1 MHATVIE
8 NDTLRGIEAPR
19 VITSE
24 AQNERHIAALLT
36 LGKKGRLKEKER
48 GFAELLTLLIEAYEE
63 ECYPVRRASPV
74 EMLQEL
80 LTANGLKQKD
90 PASLLGSESV
100 VSAVLSGKRELNRRH
115 IERLS
120 RRSHFSPAVFF

>member
-1 MHATVIE
+1 M
-8 NDTLRGIEAPR
+8 
-19 VITSE
+19 ITSE
-24 AQNERHIAALLT
+24 AQNERYIAALPT
-36 LGKKGRLKEKER
+36 LGEKGRLKAKER

-74 EMLQEL
+74 EVLQEL

-90 PASLLGSESV
+90 LASLLGSESL

-120 RRSHFSPAVFF
+120 KRFHFSPAVFF